1 MQSKIPVEKRPFKV
15 SIHYLMKCWYFIVVD
30 CQITSK
36 HKLAF
41 LLTCICI
48 NQCNGIG
55 VDVYRYWPKNW
66 TYAAQTDSH
75 CPEPTNFYL
84 CFVIS
89 CAIIEDDFRFFLGNM
104 IASICCR
111 SYERKWVL
119 FDPRREY
126 YQSLIWSW
134 KRNWRRR
141 NLCGQRGARFTKV
154 KPYCVRHNRYSL
166 NM

>member
-1 MQSKIPVEKRPFKV
+1 MKLGEIDSVNFFLKIWRCKILDKFHVWGGR
-15 SIHYLMKCWYFIVVD
+15 I
-30 CQITSK
+30 QILAKELDLCSTSGFPLSWT
-36 HKLAF
+36 HKLLSGF
-41 LLTCICI
+41 
-48 NQCNGIG
+48 CNIMCN
-55 VDVYRYWPKNW
+55 YWGW
-66 TYAAQTDSH
+66 LS
-75 CPEPTNFYL
+75 F
-84 CFVIS
+84 
-89 CAIIEDDFRFFLGNM
+89 FFLGNM

-119 FDPRREY
+119 FDPGKEY